1 MKSAGVSEISSSLTL
16 ATPLCGR
23 KASFS
28 IHVYCSNIEQTSPD
42 LLAAAFFCCLEA
54 LKVCHALVFVPSA
67 VCDVTSESCLI
78 LKAASH
84 LSAAYIET
92 ASFQKNYYY
101 INQFYNGYFLK

>member
-1 MKSAGVSEISSSLTL
+1 M
-16 ATPLCGR
+16 
-23 KASFS
+23 
-28 IHVYCSNIEQTSPD
+28 
-42 LLAAAFFCCLEA
+42 
-54 LKVCHALVFVPSA
+54 CHALVFVPSA